1 MTRPK
6 GSKNKRK
13 WGLRNGSGKVIPGHN
28 VVDMMD
34 DTVSAEPIEKFPP
47 IPEEAPHILERTIRK
62 LPESLAVKIDPL
74 PTYIPPESKAKMDNF
89 VAVGHI
95 TQHLTGGTFEL
106 IHERTRINSWEELDY
121 VTWKMLLGADLNV
134 ALYKMSVAIHLGC
147 KISKDGESRK
157 EDVDALFG
165 LQKGFDEDRKGTGLK
180 QATQALLRRGNPNE
194 PSG

>member
-1 MTRPK
+1 MTT
-6 GSKNKRK
+6 KRK
-13 WGLRNGSGKVIPGHN
+13 TSQ
-28 VVDMMD
+28 
-34 DTVSAEPIEKFPP
+34 
-47 IPEEAPHILERTIRK
+47 
-62 LPESLAVKIDPL
+62 SLAVRVDPL
-74 PTYIPPESKAKMDNF
+74 PAYTPPDTKARIDNF

-121 VTWKMLLGADLNV
+121 VTWKMLLGADLDV

-165 LQKGFDEDRKGTGLK
+165 LQKGFEEDRKATGLR
-180 QATQALLRRGNPNE
+180 QATQAILSRRGNRDE
-194 PSG
+194 PPG

>member
-1 MTRPK
+1 MESQAPVY
-6 GSKNKRK
+6 SKHRE
-13 WGLRNGSGKVIPGHN
+13 
-28 VVDMMD
+28 D
-34 DTVSAEPIEKFPP
+34 E
-47 IPEEAPHILERTIRK
+47 
-62 LPESLAVKIDPL
+62 
-74 PTYIPPESKAKMDNF
+74 F

-165 LQKGFDEDRKGTGLK
+165 LQKGFEEGRKATGLR
-180 QATQALLRRGNPNE
+180 QATQAILSRRGNRNE